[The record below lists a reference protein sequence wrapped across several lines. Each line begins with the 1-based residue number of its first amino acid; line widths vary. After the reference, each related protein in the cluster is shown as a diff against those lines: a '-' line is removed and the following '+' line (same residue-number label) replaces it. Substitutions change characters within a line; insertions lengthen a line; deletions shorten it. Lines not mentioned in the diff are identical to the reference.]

1 MDPKHSIVIKPQF
14 EEAGSISSNQMVR
27 IKVRGKWGFINF
39 SECLKK
45 VPQKSNKTEY

>member
-45 VPQKSNKTEY
+45 SSPKIEQN